1 MMVTAFLF
9 IIFLTILVA
18 ISEDDL
24 DPPDFPNTPPLP
36 EGAR

>member
-1 MMVTAFLF
+1 VIGAF
-9 IIFLTILVA
+9 ILLIALAMLLV
-18 ISEDDL
+18 IRQDDL